1 MYTTIRYKD
10 GGVCVKLKSLTV
22 FFCIK
27 KLISHH
33 ETMAQC
39 TVFSLAIAINKKK
52 NILKIYAQFSN
63 LSNGYSIKHSFPL
76 IMVFSDEFFSN
87 FLSLQWLP
95 LVIELF
101 HWFLALLKTIRY
113 EARFN
118 IPGGYLVHASSE
130 KGPTSWL
137 CYEIE
142 NFTSVVA

>member
-1 MYTTIRYKD
+1 MRQVKIPD
-10 GGVCVKLKSLTV
+10 G

-33 ETMAQC
+33 LYQQRNDGTMYSIS
-39 TVFSLAIAINKKK
+39 FGYNNKQK